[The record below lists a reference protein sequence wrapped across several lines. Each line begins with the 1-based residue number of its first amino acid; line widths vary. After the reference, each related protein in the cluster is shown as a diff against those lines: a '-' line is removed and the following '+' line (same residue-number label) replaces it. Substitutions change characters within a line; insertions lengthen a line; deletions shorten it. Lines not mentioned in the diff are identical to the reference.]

1 MYTDAIQIGPSA
13 LSSEVVNLNQIRG
26 SYICIYKL
34 AEMVRLLL
42 RTCNQASGEK
52 CKCSSMI
59 N

>member
-42 RTCNQASGEK
+42 VHAFKLLERNVNVAR
-52 CKCSSMI
+52 
-59 N
+59 